1 MIDSA
6 RHFLSVAAI
15 KRVIEAMPLSKLN
28 ILHWHIVDDESFP
41 IKLGS
46 HPELSQYGKY
56 SSKQIYT
63 VDDVKELIRVAGL
76 NAVKI
81 IPEIDTPAHVR
92 SWGLAPEWK
101 NASIKC
107 AGGTGYNGQ
116 FDVSKG
122 EVYELAKDVVKEV
135 DALFK
140 DSPYIH
146 LGGDEV
152 SSACWNLRPEIK
164 TFMATKGIKSYGE
177 LQMYWRFQLKQV
189 LPANRKVI
197 FWRNDGTDVTTSD
210 TDILHFWGAQTDV
223 AKSNHST
230 IQSPPIPRARSSSR
244 PRTFSISTKEWATFG
259 SMALRATTATGDRST
274 KTWLFSLQES
284 TSPESW
290 VLRSASGEKF
300 PTRTLSRTTFG

>member
-1 MIDSA
+1 MESLSQIIKDNKIPHAIIKDEPLLEYRGIMIDSA
-6 RHFLSVAAI
+6 RHFLSTAAI
-15 KRVIEAMPLSKLN
+15 KRVIESMPLSKLN

-81 IPEIDTPAHVR
+81 VPEIDTPAHVR

-116 FDVSKG
+116 FDVSKA

-189 LPANRKVI
+189 LPASRKVI

-223 AKSNHST
+223 AKS
-230 IQSPPIPRARSSSR
+230 
-244 PRTFSISTKEWATFG
+244 KY
-259 SMALRATTATGDRST
+259 
-274 KTWLFSLQES
+274 
-284 TSPESW
+284 
-290 VLRSASGEKF
+290 
-300 PTRTLSRTTFG
+300 

>member
-6 RHFLSVAAI
+6 RHFLGVAAI

-63 VDDVKELIRVAGL
+63 VEDVKELIRVAGL
-76 NAVKI
+76 NGVKI

-101 NASIKC
+101 SASIKC

-122 EVYELAKDVVKEV
+122 EIYELAKDVVKEV

-210 TDILHFWGAQTDV
+210 TDILHYWGAQTDV
-223 AKSNHST
+223 AKGKQLS
-230 IQSPPIPRARSSSR
+230 IQLPLIPRAKSSSH
-244 PRTFSISTKEWATFG
+244 PQISFISAKDKETYG
-259 SMALRATTATGDRST
+259 SMLLKATTATGDRST
-274 KTWLFSLQES
+274 KIWSSSLQES
-284 TSPESW
+284 TSLESW
-290 VLRSASGEKF
+290 ELRSVFGEKF
-300 PTRTLSRTTFG
+300 PTRTPLRTICG